1 MASAYVTTGG
11 KPYIV
16 EDRPMISRSSGDRG
30 ELKSEAM
37 TFPFFLLTLMITI
50 LGPVKITHIIQ
61 PGSDETGCLTCFY
74 APPDHPILAKCPC
87 FDFPEYIVNEMR
99 ASQ

>member
-30 ELKSEAM
+30 ELHRDAT
-37 TFPFFLLTLMITI
+37 TFPFFRLLL
-50 LGPVKITHIIQ
+50 
-61 PGSDETGCLTCFY
+61 
-74 APPDHPILAKCPC
+74 PDNR
-87 FDFPEYIVNEMR
+87 DSWN
-99 ASQ
+99 Q